1 MFFYSKTLGSNT
13 MYILQTG
20 KSLLALVSLL
30 CATNAFALTSADMLA
45 QGATPL
51 TEEDI
56 KSVSQNQ
63 TLDHKMLGTR
73 LVAPIYYGTNGTRI
87 VNATAFGG
95 RIYNTKWWTESGKR
109 CEISAKNNT
118 TQCGLVFKREKDY
131 LVCFEQEEQCAWTFT
146 VRPGNPDKLGE

>member
-1 MFFYSKTLGSNT
+1 MN
-13 MYILQTG
+13 ILSTG
-20 KSLLALVSLL
+20 KHCLALVCVL
-30 CATNAFALTSADMLA
+30 CATQAFAITATDLLA

-51 TEEDI
+51 SEEDI
-56 KSVSQNQ
+56 KAVSQDQ

-95 RIYNTKWWTESGKR
+95 KIYNTKWWTDNGKR
-109 CEISAKNNT
+109 CEISAKNKD

-131 LVCFEQEEQCAWTFT
+131 LVCFDQEEQCAWTFT
-146 VRPGNPDKLGE
+146 ARPGNPDKLGE